1 MKRTFWEFFDT
12 PFNWL
17 FLGGMNGIG
26 AITAFGD
33 GENAWFVFHA
43 AIGSLCLF
51 YGLRGAYRVRG
62 K

>member
-1 MKRTFWEFFDT
+1 MRRRSREARDGTGRCGRFE
-12 PFNWL
+12 
-17 FLGGMNGIG
+17 G